1 MVLKNLRKS
10 TRKNKK
16 YQIDLID
23 HKTGKKIRTIHFGA
37 IKADGTPYAQF
48 KDSTGLGL
56 YSKYDHNDKERRARY
71 YKRHNKNYGK
81 YSADALS
88 KKYLW

>member
-1 MVLKNLRKS
+1 LTIKLVRK
-10 TRKNKK
+10 KK
-16 YQIDLID
+16 
-23 HKTGKKIRTIHFGA
+23 TIHFGA
-37 IKADGTPYAQF
+37 IKKDGTPYSQF
-48 KDSTGLGL
+48 KDSTNLKL
-56 YSKYDHNDKERRARY
+56 YSKYDTNDKERRKLY